1 MKKLMM
7 ILAGTALMVTSAPAF
22 AGNDRPIAVGELP
35 ATAQQFIKAHFAG
48 VEVSLSKVDEELFDK
63 DYKVVFV
70 NGAKVEFTKN
80 GEWKDVECK
89 YGEVPAAIVPQQIRD
104 YVAKNYPDRKITAID
119 RDRRDYEVELDNGLD
134 LKFDLYYSEDGVLLR
149 EVPDRDGNDDHG
161 DMLPQE
167 LSKAISDFIARKY
180 PGARI
185 VDAEREKGN
194 TEVDII
200 FAGKALEVCFGTGD
214 AWLWTKTGVRLSEVP
229 DVVRRT
235 LQSSQYGTWVID
247 DVDLYESPDR
257 VWYAIEVE
265 DPQSER
271 EATVRILEDGTLL

>member
-104 YVAKNYPDRKITAID
+104 RKITAID

-134 LKFDLYYSEDGVLLR
+134 LKFDLKFRL
-149 EVPDRDGNDDHG
+149 
-161 DMLPQE
+161 
-167 LSKAISDFIARKY
+167 I
-180 PGARI
+180 
-185 VDAEREKGN
+185 
-194 TEVDII
+194 DI
-200 FAGKALEVCFGTGD
+200 D
-214 AWLWTKTGVRLSEVP
+214 N
-229 DVVRRT
+229 
-235 LQSSQYGTWVID
+235 
-247 DVDLYESPDR
+247 
-257 VWYAIEVE
+257 
-265 DPQSER
+265 
-271 EATVRILEDGTLL
+271 

>member
-35 ATAQQFIKAHFAG
+35 
-48 VEVSLSKVDEELFDK
+48 

-104 YVAKNYPDRKITAID
+104 YVAKNYPDRKVTAID

-134 LKFDLYYSEDGVLLR
+134 LKFDLKFRL
-149 EVPDRDGNDDHG
+149 
-161 DMLPQE
+161 
-167 LSKAISDFIARKY
+167 I
-180 PGARI
+180 
-185 VDAEREKGN
+185 
-194 TEVDII
+194 DI
-200 FAGKALEVCFGTGD
+200 D
-214 AWLWTKTGVRLSEVP
+214 N
-229 DVVRRT
+229 
-235 LQSSQYGTWVID
+235 
-247 DVDLYESPDR
+247 
-257 VWYAIEVE
+257 
-265 DPQSER
+265 
-271 EATVRILEDGTLL
+271 